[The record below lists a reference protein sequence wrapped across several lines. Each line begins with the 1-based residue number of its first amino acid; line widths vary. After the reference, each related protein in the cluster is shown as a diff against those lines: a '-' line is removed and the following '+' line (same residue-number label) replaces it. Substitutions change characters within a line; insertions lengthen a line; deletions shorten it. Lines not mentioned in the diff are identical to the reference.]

1 MKKIFITILIS
12 IFALGIFSF
21 ASPVLAAGETEV
33 LFENGNDVPLFNEV
47 NFLPGQTVTRWVK
60 FKNNTADILKAATKI
75 SSYTDNDGLGNW
87 LELVIKEGTVE
98 LYKDTLKN
106 FSIAGEQMLSDVVG
120 GDQKQYDF
128 SITMKPETGDAMQG
142 KTLNFDIQVGVGSE
156 EAIGGETPSD
166 GTGGGGG
173 YNYQGL
179 KITQEAGSAV
189 VNNIITISWLTNH
202 FATSRVVYDNVSH
215 LTSELGLPPNY
226 GYQWTTLETEN
237 SPMVPGHNVSIDFSG
252 WPAGTYYFR
261 PISHGSPEVY
271 GKEIVYLISPAGQAT
286 EITPPGEQT
295 GGGVGQGEK
304 TTSPGDLTGEASA
317 APGAVA
323 GQENE
328 TETVVAGQESAQD
341 QEIVVAGG
349 TGAVAGTST
358 QGSANCPWWVWLLA
372 VILHLWTIGAYS
384 FIIKWQATKKG
395 AQARLPAPDAAG
407 YGGQGELPF
416 SMSFPWLWLSLVVI
430 SLAIIYILFL
440 TVCHFP
446 ALALGLVFLVYLA
459 VLIARH
465 FMVNKKKQGLW
476 ALVPLLMAVGP
487 IAVYVFAGV
496 WAWWLW
502 LLILGLYILS
512 AVFYY
517 NSLSQETNSHAWRRA
532 MLFLTLLVLVLEIA
546 MARHLPGW

>member
-33 LFENGNDVPLFNEV
+33 LFENGNDVPLFNEA

-60 FKNNTADILKAATKI
+60 FQNNTADTLKATAKI
-75 SSYTDNDGLGNW
+75 SSYSDNDGLGNW
-87 LELVIKEGTVE
+87 LEVEIKQGADV
-98 LYKDTLKN
+98 LFSKTLKD
-106 FSIAGEQMLSDVVG
+106 FFDTGEVMLTDVVG

-215 LTSELGLPPNY
+215 LTLTLPPNY
-226 GYQWTTLETEN
+226 GYQWSTLVTDTL
-237 SPMVPGHNVSIDFSG
+237 PMVTGHSVSIDFSS
-252 WPAGTYYFR
+252 WSAGTYYFR

-286 EITPPGEQT
+286 EITPPGKQT
-295 GGGVGQGEK
+295 GGGVGPGEK
-304 TTSPGDLTGEASA
+304 TTSPSDLTGEASA

-372 VILHLWTIGAYS
+372 VILHLWTVGAYS
-384 FIIKWQATKKG
+384 LIIKRQTIKQADG
-395 AQARLPAPDAAG
+395 QA
-407 YGGQGELPF
+407 ELPF
-416 SMSFPWLWLSLVVI
+416 NAPFPWLWLSLVAI

-459 VLIARH
+459 VLIARL
-465 FMVNKKKQGLW
+465 FIVNKKKQGFW

-502 LLILGLYILS
+502 LLILGLYILT
-512 AVFYY
+512 VIFYY
-517 NSLSQETNSHAWRRA
+517 NSLAKEANSHTWWWTI
-532 MLFLTLLVLVLEIA
+532 LFLTLLVLVLEIA

>member
-12 IFALGIFSF
+12 IFALGIFGF
-21 ASPVLAAGETEV
+21 ASPVLAVDNGTEV
-33 LFENGNDVPLFNEV
+33 LFQNGNSAPLFNEA

-60 FKNNTADILKAATKI
+60 FKNNTAGALKAATKI
-75 SSYTDNDGLGNW
+75 SSYSDNDGLGNW

-106 FSIAGEQMLSDVVG
+106 FSISGEQMLSDVVG

-156 EAIGGETPSD
+156 EAIGGETPS
-166 GTGGGGG
+166 GGGGG

-237 SPMVPGHNVSIDFSG
+237 SPMVTGHNVSIDFSG

-286 EITPPGEQT
+286 EITPPSEQIS
-295 GGGVGQGEK
+295 GGVGQGEK

-323 GQENE
+323 EQENE
-328 TETVVAGQESAQD
+328 TETVVAGEEAAQNP
-341 QEIVVAGG
+341 EIVVIGG
-349 TGAVAGTST
+349 TGAVEGTST
-358 QGSANCPWWVWLLA
+358 QGSANCPWWIWLLA

-384 FIIKWQATKKG
+384 LIVKRQTIKQACG
-395 AQARLPAPDAAG
+395 QA
-407 YGGQGELPF
+407 ELP
-416 SMSFPWLWLSLVVI
+416 
-430 SLAIIYILFL
+430 
-440 TVCHFP
+440 
-446 ALALGLVFLVYLA
+446 
-459 VLIARH
+459 
-465 FMVNKKKQGLW
+465 
-476 ALVPLLMAVGP
+476 
-487 IAVYVFAGV
+487 
-496 WAWWLW
+496 
-502 LLILGLYILS
+502 
-512 AVFYY
+512 
-517 NSLSQETNSHAWRRA
+517 
-532 MLFLTLLVLVLEIA
+532 
-546 MARHLPGW
+546 

>member
-1 MKKIFITILIS
+1 MRKIFITILIS

-33 LFENGNDVPLFNEV
+33 LFENGNDVPLFNEA

-60 FKNNTADILKAATKI
+60 FQNNTADTLKATAKI
-75 SSYTDNDGLGNW
+75 SSYSDNDGLGNW
-87 LELVIKEGTVE
+87 LEVEIKQGADV
-98 LYKDTLKN
+98 LFSKTLKD
-106 FSIAGEQMLSDVVG
+106 FFDTGEVMLTDVVG

-215 LTSELGLPPNY
+215 LTLTLPPNY
-226 GYQWTTLETEN
+226 GYQWSTLVTDTL
-237 SPMVPGHNVSIDFSG
+237 PMVTGHSVSIDFSS
-252 WPAGTYYFR
+252 WSAGTYYFR

-372 VILHLWTIGAYS
+372 VILHLWTVGAYS
-384 FIIKWQATKKG
+384 LIIKRQTIKQADG
-395 AQARLPAPDAAG
+395 QA
-407 YGGQGELPF
+407 ELPF
-416 SMSFPWLWLSLVVI
+416 NAPFPWLWLSLVAI

-459 VLIARH
+459 VLIARL
-465 FMVNKKKQGLW
+465 FIVNKKKQGFW

>member
-33 LFENGNDVPLFNEV
+33 LFENGNDVPLFNEA

-60 FKNNTADILKAATKI
+60 FQNNTADILKAATKI
-75 SSYTDNDGLGNW
+75 SSYSDNDGLGNW
-87 LELVIKEGTVE
+87 LDVEIKQGADV
-98 LYKDTLKN
+98 LFSKTLKD
-106 FSIAGEQMLSDVVG
+106 FFDTGEVMLTDVVG

-128 SITMKPETGDAMQG
+128 SITMKPATGDAMQG

-215 LTSELGLPPNY
+215 LTLTLPPNY
-226 GYQWTTLETEN
+226 GYQWSTLVTDTL
-237 SPMVPGHNVSIDFSG
+237 PMVTGHSVSIDFSSL
-252 WPAGTYYFR
+252 PAGTYYFR

-323 GQENE
+323 EQESE
-328 TETVVAGQESAQD
+328 TETVVAGEEAAQNP
-341 QEIVVAGG
+341 EIVVIGG
-349 TGAVAGTST
+349 TGAVEGTST

-372 VILHLWTIGAYS
+372 VILHLWTVGAYS
-384 FIIKWQATKKG
+384 LIIKRQTIKQADG
-395 AQARLPAPDAAG
+395 QA
-407 YGGQGELPF
+407 ELPF
-416 SMSFPWLWLSLVVI
+416 NAPFPWLWLSLVAI

-502 LLILGLYILS
+502 LLILGLYILT
-512 AVFYY
+512 VIFYY
-517 NSLSQETNSHAWRRA
+517 NSLAKEANSHTWWWTI
-532 MLFLTLLVLVLEIA
+532 LFLTLLVLVLEIA

>member
-33 LFENGNDVPLFNEV
+33 LFENGNDVPLFNEA

-60 FKNNTADILKAATKI
+60 FQNNTADTLKATAKI
-75 SSYTDNDGLGNW
+75 SSYSDNDGLGNW
-87 LELVIKEGTVE
+87 LEVEIKQGADV
-98 LYKDTLKN
+98 LFSKTLKD
-106 FSIAGEQMLSDVVG
+106 FFDTGEVMLTDVVG

-237 SPMVPGHNVSIDFSG
+237 SPMVTGHNVSIDFSG
-252 WPAGTYYFR
+252 WSAGTYYFR

-271 GKEIVYLISPAGQAT
+271 GKEIVYLISPAGQAI
-286 EITPPGEQT
+286 EITPPSEQT
-295 GGGVGQGEK
+295 GGGAGQGEK

-323 GQENE
+323 EQER
-328 TETVVAGQESAQD
+328 ETVVAGEEAAQNP
-341 QEIVVAGG
+341 EIVVIGG
-349 TGAVAGTST
+349 TGAVEGTST
-358 QGSANCPWWVWLLA
+358 QGSANCPWWIWLLA

-384 FIIKWQATKKG
+384 LIVKRQTIKQAG
-395 AQARLPAPDAAG
+395 CQA
-407 YGGQGELPF
+407 ELPF
-416 SMSFPWLWLSLVVI
+416 NAPFPKLWLSLVVI
-430 SLAIIYILFL
+430 SLAIIYVLFL

-446 ALALGLVFLVYLA
+446 ALVLGLAFLAYLA
-459 VLIARH
+459 VLIARL
-465 FMVNKKKQGLW
+465 FIVNKKKQGFW
-476 ALVPLLMAVGP
+476 ALVPLLMAVGR
-487 IAVYVFAGV
+487 
-496 WAWWLW
+496 
-502 LLILGLYILS
+502 LLSI
-512 AVFYY
+512 F
-517 NSLSQETNSHAWRRA
+517 SH
-532 MLFLTLLVLVLEIA
+532 
-546 MARHLPGW
+546 